1 MNAARARAYARV
13 TTTVNDLGP
22 AKLLPSELAIIRD
35 VADTLLFCADL
46 ARDASAQAA
55 FADLLDLHDHLIDS
69 CRWSSRLAGR
79 LADDVWACGPAADML
94 LARAA

>member
-1 MNAARARAYARV
+1 MNADRARAYARV

-22 AKLLPSELAIIRD
+22 AKLLPSELATIRH

-46 ARDASAQAA
+46 AGDASARAA
-55 FADLLDLHDHLIDS
+55 FADLMELHDHLIDNG
-69 CRWSSRLAGR
+69 RWSSRLAGR
-79 LADDVWACGPAADML
+79 LADDVWACGPMSDVL

>member
-1 MNAARARAYARV
+1 
-13 TTTVNDLGP
+13 VNDLGP
-22 AKLLPSELAIIRD
+22 AKLLPAELATIRD

-46 ARDASAQAA
+46 AGDASAQAA
-55 FADLLDLHDHLIDS
+55 LADLMELHDHLIDS

-79 LADDVWACGPAADML
+79 LADDVWACGPASDVQ